1 MNTKANRF
9 GINTLAF
16 AMIVFASLIATACE
30 SNSRPVHYT
39 TIVAPAVD
47 GSATEQSKAAQM
59 LTHEF
64 RAQADAAA
72 LATHNEVS
80 FDLAM
85 RIHSNDRK
93 MVMQKTI
100 AATAAES
107 PYKSKG
113 LL

>member
-1 MNTKANRF
+1 MNTQANRF

-16 AMIVFASLIATACE
+16 AMIVFASLVATACE

>member
-1 MNTKANRF
+1 MNTQANRF

-16 AMIVFASLIATACE
+16 AMIVFASLVATACE

-93 MVMQKTI
+93 MAMQKTI
-100 AATAAES
+100 AATAGES

>member
-1 MNTKANRF
+1 MNTQANRF

-16 AMIVFASLIATACE
+16 AMIVFASLAAAACE
-30 SNSRPVHYT
+30 SNSRPVQYT

-47 GSATEQSKAAQM
+47 GSAAEQSNTAQK
-59 LTHEF
+59 LTHAF

-93 MVMQKTI
+93 MAAQKTI
-100 AATAAES
+100 AATTDETS
-107 PYKSKG
+107 YKSKG

>member
-1 MNTKANRF
+1 MNTQANRF

-16 AMIVFASLIATACE
+16 AMIVFASLVATACE
-30 SNSRPVHYT
+30 SNSRPVQYT